1 MNEGFGQKLRRWA
14 GDKVIR
20 KFILFIITILISL
33 GIAAYCLP
41 GLMKNT
47 DNIEA
52 LRDYIL
58 SFDAIAVPAFVFFQ
72 MLQVAVIVMPD
83 ALSVAGGYIWDIW
96 RGFLF
101 SWLGIMAGTIVVFY
115 ISRYLGFEFVSRY
128 IKPEKMQ
135 KMTAGINSTR
145 GFVGL
150 LIICLF
156 PFTPKD
162 LLVHIAGLTP
172 IKPLKF
178 FIIYGISRI
187 PATFFWSYLGSGA
200 QKGDYKQM
208 IITSS
213 VMVLLIAVVLFI
225 KNYYDKHYKIV
236 KNNSK
241 GGEQSK
247 Q

>member
-1 MNEGFGQKLRRWA
+1 MTESFGQKIRRLA
-14 GDKVIR
+14 GDKVNR
-20 KFILFIITILISL
+20 KFVLFILTILISL

-47 DNIEA
+47 DDIDG
-52 LRDYIL
+52 LRNYIL
-58 SFDAIAVPAFVFFQ
+58 SFDTIAFPVFIFFQ
-72 MLQVAVIVMPD
+72 ILQVAVIVMPD
-83 ALSVAGGYIWDIW
+83 ALSVAGGFIWGIW
-96 RGFLF
+96 WGFLF
-101 SWLGIMAGTIVVFY
+101 SWVGIMAGTVVVFY
-115 ISRYLGFEFVSRY
+115 ISRLLGFEFVARY
-128 IKPEKMQ
+128 IKPEKMA
-135 KMTAGINSTR
+135 KMTAGLNSTR

-178 FIIYGISRI
+178 FIIYGISRL

-208 IITSS
+208 IITASI
-213 VMVLLIAVVLFI
+213 MVLLIAAILLVKI
-225 KNYYDKHYKIV
+225 YYDKKNKKVKID
-236 KNNSK
+236 NES
-241 GGEQSK
+241 GEQSHD
-247 Q
+247 